1 MKKVF
6 ILIIV
11 IGLILVGC
19 GKAQVNK
26 NAEEK
31 NSTTQKVY
39 SSSWDGDALI
49 VEERDEN
56 GNYEKVNE
64 VTNIQLV
71 KKLISILKK
80 ADWEENVD
88 VDIEPPDFRFTW
100 NSYEHNVWVN
110 QEFRRLELIIVGQSN
125 YGTLSKNSSEIVFE
139 ILTGKTFE

>member
-26 NAEEK
+26 NAGEKNK

-39 SSSWDGDALI
+39 SSSWDGEALI
-49 VEERDEN
+49 VEERNEN
-56 GNYEKVNE
+56 GDYEKVNK

-71 KKLISILKK
+71 KKLISTLKK
-80 ADWEENVD
+80 ADLEENVD
-88 VDIEPPDFRFTW
+88 VDIEPPDLRFTW

-110 QEFRRLELIIVGQSN
+110 QELED
-125 YGTLSKNSSEIVFE
+125 
-139 ILTGKTFE
+139 